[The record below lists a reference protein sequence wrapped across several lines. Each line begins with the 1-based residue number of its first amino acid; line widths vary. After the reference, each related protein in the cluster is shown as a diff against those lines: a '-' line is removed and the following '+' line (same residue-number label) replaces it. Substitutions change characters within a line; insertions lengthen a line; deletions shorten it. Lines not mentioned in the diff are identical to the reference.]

1 MESKI
6 VYFDKPGRDNT
17 DAVFEIAKMR
27 AKELGIKTMIVSS
40 TTGETA
46 LKAVD
51 ALKGYKVVIV
61 SHVTGSREPNV
72 NPMPDE
78 TMKTVKA
85 KGAVIVTAAHAFG
98 GIDRAMRRSFNMMNL
113 GEEIAM
119 VLRIFGQGMKV
130 VCEICLMAADA
141 GAVRTDEEVISI
153 GGTGRGVDTAVVLSP
168 VNTTEFF
175 NLRVKE
181 ILCKPRMEAVKAG
194 AATPQPPPPTR

>member
-6 VYFDKPGRDNT
+6 VYFDKPGRDNS

-85 KGAVIVTAAHAFG
+85 KGATIVTAAHAFG

-113 GEEIAM
+113 GEEIAS

-181 ILCKPRMEAVKAG
+181 ILCKPRLEAVKSG
-194 AATPQPPPPTR
+194 PATPPPPAR

>member
-1 MESKI
+1 MESRI
-6 VYFDKPGRDNT
+6 VYFDKPGRDNS

-78 TMKTVKA
+78 TIKTVRA

-113 GEEIAM
+113 GEEIAS

-181 ILCKPRMEAVKAG
+181 ILCKPRLEAVKPG
-194 AATPQPPPPTR
+194 PATPPPPAR

>member
-6 VYFDKPGRDNT
+6 VYFDKPGRDNS

-61 SHVTGSREPNV
+61 SHVMGSREPNV
-72 NPMPDE
+72 NPMPEE

-85 KGAVIVTAAHAFG
+85 KGATIVTAAHAFG

-181 ILCKPRMEAVKAG
+181 ILCKPRLEAVKPG
-194 AATPQPPPPTR
+194 PATPPPPTR